1 MSQVNLHAYQSFVE
15 AITSEDSNNPA
26 AFVRRIQ
33 ELAAQ
38 GVNPA
43 LLNTVSIGLPSEAG
57 EFSDLVKKVLFH
69 RKELT
74 DEVRNKLNKE
84 LGDVM
89 WYWMNACRA
98 LGLDPNQVIQ
108 DNVAK
113 LESRHPDGK
122 FNVDFETSRTAAD
135 S

>member
-1 MSQVNLHAYQSFVE
+1 MTQVNLHAYQDFVQ
-15 AITSEDSNNPA
+15 AITSEDSNDPA

-33 ELAAQ
+33 ALVEQ

-43 LLNTVSIGLPSEAG
+43 LLNTAAIGLPSEAG

-74 DEVRNKLNKE
+74 AEVRNKLNQE
-84 LGDVM
+84 LGDVAF
-89 WYWMNACRA
+89 YWITACRA

-108 DNVAK
+108 DNIQK
-113 LESRHPDGK
+113 LSNRYPNGFDVFRAENKDRLGI
-122 FNVDFETSRTAAD
+122 
-135 S
+135 

>member
-74 DEVRNKLNKE
+74 NDVRDKLNKE

-89 WYWMNACRA
+89 FYWITACRA
-98 LGLDPNQVIQ
+98 LGLDPNAVIQ
-108 DNVAK
+108 ENINK
-113 LESRHPDGK
+113 LSVRYPNGFDAYRAENKDKLGI
-122 FNVDFETSRTAAD
+122 
-135 S
+135 

>member
-1 MSQVNLHAYQSFVE
+1 MTQVNLHAYQDFVQ
-15 AITSEDSNNPA
+15 AITSEDSNDPE

-33 ELAAQ
+33 ALVEQ

-43 LLNTVSIGLPSEAG
+43 LLNTAAIGLPSEAG

-74 DEVRNKLNKE
+74 AEVRNKLNQE
-84 LGDVM
+84 LGDVAF
-89 WYWMNACRA
+89 YWITACRA

-108 DNVAK
+108 DNIQK
-113 LESRHPDGK
+113 LSNRYPNGFDVFRAENKDKLGI
-122 FNVDFETSRTAAD
+122 
-135 S
+135 